1 MQVPVK
7 NFLKKFLNLSQNA
20 KRVRQSVY
28 RTPLDGLL
36 ESVGMAP
43 LRLDTVMPQHKRILR
58 FFQPAYGSVLR
69 FAGLLMILCQ
79 IQSR

>member
-1 MQVPVK
+1 MQLQETPDTSL
-7 NFLKKFLNLSQNA
+7 LKGVLNRYKFLNLSQNA

-43 LRLDTVMPQHKRILR
+43 LT
-58 FFQPAYGSVLR
+58 FGYSYA
-69 FAGLLMILCQ
+69 AA
-79 IQSR
+79 